1 MMSPRSV
8 TNDEVARVQLEFQ
21 LLARSGLH
29 MDALKPRTINT
40 TREPIHERLMEMTD
54 RSGPE
59 TLHQNRRWYGNWRC
73 ALSYHAGAKE
83 QHQSQS
89 MFTRIR
95 VCLLLVLISASGL
108 SGADFAMKV
117 TDKNYLDTRGF
128 SVFLYDSTYHPVF
141 VDQKNTAMEMILH
154 GQRIATNGDVRLMP
168 TPEQWDLVAT
178 LKGRHADKANS
189 RLTADLAFPTFD
201 LSYTLEVAAEPGGVK
216 VSINLDKP
224 LPQKLAGRAGFNLE
238 FLPSIYMG
246 KAYLVDGTK
255 AGIFPRTPDDPM
267 VKVLPLA
274 DEPKKAYYLE
284 DWDKAKGY
292 MQPEPFAQG
301 KAITL
306 GVDDAL
312 ARVNVTSDT
321 ADLMLFDGRSRAQ
334 NGWFVLR
341 SLIPAG
347 KTTGAIVWHIR
358 PDVIP
363 NWTRP
368 PMIAHS
374 QVGYAPGFSK
384 VAVLE
389 LDPNYSAP
397 KTGKVLRL
405 MEDGSYKQV
414 FEGPITPS
422 TTWLRYVYSKFD
434 FTKVNEPGLYVI
446 EYADQRTAPFPISND
461 PYANIWQDSLDH
473 HLAVQMDHVSVREGY
488 RVWHGASHL
497 DDGRMAPVVGE
508 QFDGWNQNAATDG
521 KYKGGDHIPGM
532 NVGGWYDAGD
542 FDLEEPAQLNVIQS
556 LALAYR
562 AFDLKY
568 DELTVDES
576 ARQVEMHRPDGVPD
590 AVEQVKHGALLIL
603 AQFHNIGH
611 AIRGTHEPD
620 LRQYT
625 QVGDGASKTDGRM
638 YDPKLGP
645 NETKGDYSGKPD
657 DRWIFTTNNPYF
669 QWNAIAALAA
679 AADTLKGWN
688 DTLAKDCLG
697 TAIQAWKDTKADPT
711 RYPADRSLDREA
723 PTGAPGGGVLAASQG
738 VVSGAQGARKPGG
751 SSGTPTTTGATNAQT
766 AAPAGRRG
774 FGVAL
779 DWPAAL
785 ELTIATNGAEPYK
798 SRLKE
803 LFPQMITPEQM
814 DLHGWTAVRALPYL
828 DASAKDQMREAVKTY
843 MAGLDK
849 RLDAT
854 PFGVPPSLGTWGGSG
869 AVVDMAIRMYFLHKA
884 FPELVSPEY
893 TLRAV
898 NYILGTHPV
907 SSTSYVAGVGTVS
920 KTKTYSNNRADNS
933 YIPGAVI
940 PGYIIIK
947 PDFPECIDDFG
958 FLWFE
963 DEAVVAGSA
972 SWVVAGNAAEAII
985 KEAK

>member
-1 MMSPRSV
+1 M
-8 TNDEVARVQLEFQ
+8 L
-21 LLARSGLH
+21 
-29 MDALKPRTINT
+29 
-40 TREPIHERLMEMTD
+40 
-54 RSGPE
+54 
-59 TLHQNRRWYGNWRC
+59 NRIG
-73 ALSYHAGAKE
+73 
-83 QHQSQS
+83 
-89 MFTRIR
+89 
-95 VCLLLVLISASGL
+95 VCLLLALTSSPSL
-108 SGADFAMKV
+108 FGADFQMKV
-117 TDKNYLDTRGF
+117 TDKNYLDTQGF

-178 LKGRHADKANS
+178 LKGRHADKANNQ
-189 RLTADLAFPTFD
+189 LTADLGFPAFDF
-201 LSYTLEVAAEPGGVK
+201 SYTLQVEAEPGGVK

-224 LPQKLAGRAGFNLE
+224 LPQKLVGRAGFNLE

-246 KAYLVDGTK
+246 KAYLVDGSK
-255 AGIFPRTPDDPM
+255 AGIFPRTPDDSM
-267 VKVLPLA
+267 VKVMPLA

-292 MQPEPFAQG
+292 TQPLPFAEG
-301 KAITL
+301 KTITL

-312 ARVNVTSDT
+312 ARVNVKSDT
-321 ADLMLFDGRSRAQ
+321 ADLMLFDGRNRAQ

-341 SLIPAG
+341 SLIPSG
-347 KTTGAIVWHIR
+347 KTNGAIVWHIR

-368 PMIAHS
+368 PVIAHS

-389 LDPNYSAP
+389 LDPKYDAP
-397 KTGKVLRL
+397 KTAKVLRL
-405 MEDGSYKQV
+405 MEDGSYKPA
-414 FEGPITPS
+414 FEGQITPS
-422 TTWLRYVYSKFD
+422 TPWLRYVYSKFD
-434 FTKVNEPGLYVI
+434 FTSVKDPGLYVI
-446 EYADQRTAPFPISND
+446 EYAGQRTAPFPISGD
-461 PYANIWQDSLDH
+461 AYANIWQDSLDH
-473 HLAVQMDHVSVREGY
+473 HIAEQMDHVSVREGY

-497 DDGRMAPVVGE
+497 DDGRLAPVVGE
-508 QFDGWNQNAATDG
+508 QFDGWRQAAATDG
-521 KYKGGDHIPGM
+521 KFKGGDHIPGM

-542 FDLEEPAQLNVIQS
+542 FDLEEPAQLSVIQS

-562 AFDLKY
+562 EFNLKY
-568 DELTVDES
+568 DELTVDEVG
-576 ARQVEMHRPDGVPD
+576 REVEMHRPDGVPD
-590 AVEQVKHGALLIL
+590 TVQQVKHGALYIL

-611 AIRGTHEPD
+611 SIRGTHEPD

-625 QVGDGASKTDGRM
+625 HLGDAASKTDGRI

-645 NETKGDYSGKPD
+645 NEVKGDYSGKPD
-657 DRWIFTTNNPYF
+657 DRWIFSTTNPYF

-679 AADTLKGWN
+679 SSDVLKGW
-688 DTLAKDCLG
+688 DDALAKDCLE
-697 TAIQAWKDTKADPT
+697 TAIKAWNEEKAHPT
-711 RYPADRSLDREA
+711 PSAGRVFGAEA
-723 PTGAPGGGVLAASQG
+723 PAGVLGGGVLAASQG
-738 VVSGAQGARKPGG
+738 AVSGSGASTSPGAI
-751 SSGTPTTTGATNAQT
+751 SAPVAPPANSG
-766 AAPAGRRG
+766 RDG
-774 FGVAL
+774 FGIGQ
-779 DWPAAL
+779 DWAAAL

-803 LFPQMITPEQM
+803 LFPQMITPQQM
-814 DLHGWTAVRALPYL
+814 GFRGWTAVRALPYL
-828 DASAKDQMREAVKTY
+828 DASAKEQLREAVKTY
-843 MAGLDK
+843 MAGEDKKLDT
-849 RLDAT
+849 T

-884 FPELVSPEY
+884 FPDLVGPEY

-920 KTKTYSNNRADNS
+920 KTKTYSNNRADNA

-985 KEAK
+985 KESK

>member
-1 MMSPRSV
+1 MLTP
-8 TNDEVARVQLEFQ
+8 
-21 LLARSGLH
+21 
-29 MDALKPRTINT
+29 
-40 TREPIHERLMEMTD
+40 
-54 RSGPE
+54 
-59 TLHQNRRWYGNWRC
+59 
-73 ALSYHAGAKE
+73 
-83 QHQSQS
+83 
-89 MFTRIR
+89 IR
-95 VCLLLVLISASGL
+95 VCLLLALISGPSL
-108 SGADFAMKV
+108 YGADFDLKV
-117 TDKNYLDTRGF
+117 TDKNYLDTQGF

-154 GQRIATNGDVRLMP
+154 GARIATNGDVRLMP

-178 LKGRHADKANS
+178 LKDHQADKANN
-189 RLTADLAFPTFD
+189 RLIADLAFPSFD

-246 KAYLVDGTK
+246 KAYLVDGSK

-267 VKVLPLA
+267 VRVLPLA

-292 MQPEPFAQG
+292 TQPLPFAEG
-301 KAITL
+301 KSITL

-312 ARVNVTSDT
+312 ARINVKSDT
-321 ADLMLFDGRSRAQ
+321 ADLMLFDGRDRAQ

-341 SLIPAG
+341 SLIPTG
-347 KTTGAIVWHIR
+347 KTTDAIVWHIR

-389 LDPNYSAP
+389 LDPKYDGP
-397 KTGKVLRL
+397 KTAKVLRL
-405 MEDGSYKQV
+405 MEDGSYKQM
-414 FEGPITPS
+414 FEGPITPQ
-422 TTWLRYVYSKFD
+422 TPWLRYVYSKFD
-434 FTKVNEPGLYVI
+434 FTPVKEPGLYVI
-446 EYADQRTAPFPISND
+446 EYADQRTAPFPIAENA
-461 PYANIWQDSLDH
+461 YANIWQDSLDH
-473 HLAVQMDHVSVREGY
+473 HLAAQMDHVSVREGY
-488 RVWHGASHL
+488 RMWHGASHL

-508 QFDGWNQNAATDG
+508 QFDGWNQATATDG

-542 FDLEEPAQLNVIQS
+542 FDLEEPAQLSVIQS

-562 AFDLKY
+562 EFNLKY
-568 DELTVDES
+568 DELTVDEA
-576 ARQVEMHRPDGVPD
+576 AREVEMHRPDGVPD
-590 AVEQVKHGALLIL
+590 TVQQVKHGALLIL

-625 QVGDGASKTDGRM
+625 HLGDAASKTDGRI
-638 YDPKLGP
+638 YDPKMGP
-645 NETKGDYSGKPD
+645 NEVKGEYSGKPD
-657 DRWIFTTNNPYF
+657 DRWIFTSNNPFF

-679 AADTLKGWN
+679 AADVLKGY
-688 DTLAKDCLG
+688 DDAMAKDCLE
-697 TAIQAWKDTKADPT
+697 TAIKAWNDEKAHPT
-711 RYPADRSLDREA
+711 PFPAGGPFGRAA
-723 PTGAPGGGVLAASQG
+723 PSPGGVLAASQG
-738 VVSGAQGARKPGG
+738 SVSGGQGNRNGRAN
-751 SSGTPTTTGATNAQT
+751 SGAAANT
-766 AAPAGRRG
+766 APANPPAPPPANPDRAA
-774 FGVAL
+774 FMANL
-779 DWPAAL
+779 DWAAAL
-785 ELTIATNGAEPYK
+785 ELTIATHGAEPYK
-798 SRLKE
+798 SRVKE
-803 LFPQMITPEQM
+803 LFPQMITPQQIGM
-814 DLHGWTAVRALPYL
+814 RGWTAVRALPYL

-843 MAGLDK
+843 MTGLDK
-849 RLDAT
+849 QLDAT

-869 AVVDMAIRMYFLHKA
+869 AVVDMAIRMYFLHEA
-884 FPELVSPEY
+884 FPDLVSSEY

-920 KTKTYSNNRADNS
+920 KTKTYSNNRADNA

-972 SWVVAGNAAEAII
+972 SWVVAGNAADAIT
-985 KEAK
+985 KESQ

>member
-1 MMSPRSV
+1 
-8 TNDEVARVQLEFQ
+8 
-21 LLARSGLH
+21 
-29 MDALKPRTINT
+29 
-40 TREPIHERLMEMTD
+40 
-54 RSGPE
+54 
-59 TLHQNRRWYGNWRC
+59 
-73 ALSYHAGAKE
+73 
-83 QHQSQS
+83 
-89 MFTRIR
+89 MFTRFI
-95 VCLLLVLISASGL
+95 VCLLLTLISAPGL
-108 SGADFAMKV
+108 SGADFTMKV
-117 TDKNYLDTRGF
+117 TDKNYLDTQGF
-128 SVFLYDSTYHPVF
+128 SVFLYDSTYHPIF

-178 LKGRHADKANS
+178 LKDRHADKANN
-189 RLTADLAFPTFD
+189 RLSADLAFPTFD
-201 LSYTLEVAAEPGGVK
+201 FSYTLEVAAEPGCVK

-224 LPQKLAGRAGFNLE
+224 LPPKLAGRAGFNLE

-255 AGIFPRTPDDPM
+255 AGIFPRIPNDPM
-267 VKVLPLA
+267 TTVLPLP

-292 MQPEPFAQG
+292 TQPLPLAEG
-301 KAITL
+301 KSISL
-306 GVDDAL
+306 GIDDAL
-312 ARVNVTSDT
+312 ARVNVVSDT
-321 ADLMLFDGRSRAQ
+321 ANLMLFDGRDRAP

-341 SLIPAG
+341 SLIPSD

-368 PMIAHS
+368 AVIAHS

-389 LDPNYSAP
+389 LDPKYNAP
-397 KTGKVLRL
+397 KTARVLRL
-405 MEDGSYKQV
+405 TEDGSYKQV
-414 FEGPITPS
+414 FEGPIPPPTP
-422 TTWLRYVYSKFD
+422 WLRYVYSKFD
-434 FTKVNEPGLYVI
+434 FTPVKDPGLYVI
-446 EYADQRTAPFPISND
+446 EYADQRTAPFPISDNA
-461 PYANIWQDSLDH
+461 YANIWQDSLDH
-473 HLAVQMDHVSVREGY
+473 HLAAQMDHVSVREGY
-488 RVWHGASHL
+488 RMWHGALHL

-508 QFDGWNQNAATDG
+508 QFDGWNQATATDG

-542 FDLEEPAQLNVIQS
+542 FDLEEPAQLSVIQS
-556 LALAYR
+556 LALGYR
-562 AFDLKY
+562 EFNLRY
-568 DELTVDES
+568 DELMVDEA
-576 ARQVEMHRPDGVPD
+576 AREVEMHRPDGVPD
-590 AVEQVKHGALLIL
+590 TVQQVKHGALLIL

-625 QVGDGASKTDGRM
+625 QVGDGASKTDGRI

-645 NETKGDYSGKPD
+645 NETKGEYSGKPD
-657 DRWIFTTNNPYF
+657 DRWIFTTNNSYF

-679 AADTLKGWN
+679 AADTLKGW
-688 DTLAKDCLG
+688 DDALAKDCLE
-697 TAIQAWKDTKADPT
+697 TAIKAWKDTTANPT
-711 RYPADRSLDREA
+711 LYPTSAGPDREA
-723 PTGAPGGGVLAASQG
+723 PAGGVLAASQG
-738 VVSGAQGARKPGG
+738 MVSRAQVRKPKN
-751 SSGTPTTTGATNAQT
+751 SSGTPANSGAPGAP
-766 AAPAGRRG
+766 AAPPAGSGRSRSFVG
-774 FGVAL
+774 M
-779 DWPAAL
+779 DWSAAL

-814 DLHGWTAVRALPYL
+814 DFNGWKAVRALPYL

-849 RLDAT
+849 RLDET

-884 FPELVSPEY
+884 FPDLVGPEY

-920 KTKTYSNNRADNS
+920 KTMTYSNNRADNA

-972 SWVVAGNAAEAII
+972 SWVVAGNAANAII
-985 KEAK
+985 TESK

>member
-1 MMSPRSV
+1 MRKSIFV
-8 TNDEVARVQLEFQ
+8 F
-21 LLARSGLH
+21 
-29 MDALKPRTINT
+29 
-40 TREPIHERLMEMTD
+40 
-54 RSGPE
+54 
-59 TLHQNRRWYGNWRC
+59 
-73 ALSYHAGAKE
+73 
-83 QHQSQS
+83 
-89 MFTRIR
+89 
-95 VCLLLVLISASGL
+95 LLVALTSGSSL
-108 SGADFAMKV
+108 FGAEVAMKV
-117 TDKNYLDTRGF
+117 TDKNYLDAQGF

-178 LKGRHADKANS
+178 LKGRHADKDNN

-201 LSYTLEVAAEPGGVK
+201 LSYTLSVEAEPGGVK
-216 VSINLDKP
+216 VTINLDKP
-224 LPQKLAGRAGFNLE
+224 LPEKLAGRAGFNLE

-246 KAYLVDGTK
+246 KAYLVDGSK
-255 AGIFPRTPDDPM
+255 AGIFARTPNDPM
-267 VKVLPLA
+267 VKVMPLA

-284 DWDKAKGY
+284 DWDKAKGFTE
-292 MQPEPFAQG
+292 PLPFAQG
-301 KAITL
+301 KSITL

-312 ARVNVTSDT
+312 ARINVTSDT
-321 ADLMLFDGRSRAQ
+321 SDLMLFDGRDRAQ

-341 SLIPAG
+341 SLIPSG

-374 QVGYAPGFSK
+374 QVGYAPDFSK

-389 LDPNYSAP
+389 LDSKYDGP
-397 KTGKVLRL
+397 KRAKVLRL

-414 FEGPITPS
+414 FEAPITAS
-422 TTWLRYVYSKFD
+422 TPWLRYVYSKFD
-434 FTKVNEPGLYVI
+434 FTPVKDPGLYVI
-446 EYADQRTAPFPISND
+446 EYAGQRTAPFPIAEN

-473 HLAVQMDHVSVREGY
+473 HLAEQMDHVSVREGY
-488 RVWHGASHL
+488 HIWHGASHL

-508 QFDGWNQNAATDG
+508 QFDGWNQATATDG

-532 NVGGWYDAGD
+532 NVGGWFDAGD
-542 FDLEEPAQLNVIQS
+542 YDLEEPAQLSVIQS

-562 AFDLKY
+562 EFNVKY
-568 DELTVDES
+568 DELTVDET
-576 ARQVEMHRPDGVPD
+576 ARSVEMHRPDGVPD
-590 AVEQVKHGALLIL
+590 TIQQVKHGAVLIL

-625 QVGDGASKTDGRM
+625 HLGDAASKTDGRL

-645 NETKGDYSGKPD
+645 NEVKGDYSGKPD
-657 DRWIFTTNNPYF
+657 DRWIFTSNNPFF
-669 QWNAIAALAA
+669 QWGAVAALAA
-679 AADTLKGWN
+679 AADTLKGY
-688 DTLAKDCLG
+688 DDALAKDCLA
-697 TAIQAWKDTKADPT
+697 TAIKAWNDEKAHPT
-711 RYPADRSLDREA
+711 QFPAGGLFG
-723 PTGAPGGGVLAASQG
+723 GAPAGVLAASQG
-738 VVSGAQGARKPGG
+738 SVAGKPGNRKG
-751 SSGTPTTTGATNAQT
+751 PSSSTTPPTSTTPPPPPPPDGFDR
-766 AAPAGRRG
+766 AAFMAN
-774 FGVAL
+774 L
-779 DWPAAL
+779 DWAAAL
-785 ELTIATNGAEPYK
+785 ELTIATHGAEPYK

-803 LFPQMITPEQM
+803 MLPQVITPKQM
-814 DLHGWTAVRALPYL
+814 GMRGWTAVRALPYL
-828 DASAKDQMREAVKTY
+828 DASEKDQLREAVKTY

-849 RLDAT
+849 ELDAT

-884 FPELVSPEY
+884 FPDLVSSEY

-920 KTKTYSNNRADNS
+920 KTKTYSNNRADNA

-972 SWVVAGNAAEAII
+972 SWVVAGNAAEAIV
-985 KEAK
+985 KEAR